1 MSKQSE
7 AKLAQGYRKKP
18 DTCATCIHY
27 ESEITKHTEYYG
39 DWTEEKKKRC
49 SVGGFAVNK
58 TSTCRIHALKEEGA
72 A

>member
-7 AKLAQGYRKKP
+7 AKLKQGYRNRP
-18 DTCATCIHY
+18 DTCANCVNFQ
-27 ESEITKHTEYYG
+27 SEITKHTEYYG

-49 SVGGFAVNK
+49 SVGGFAVTK
-58 TSTCRIHALKEEGA
+58 TSTCRIHALKEGGA